1 MFLCMTNLCLVVQEE
16 KLKRPLSDIESWRL
30 ARVRPNRKDD
40 ESEYYGKAGENLESY
55 KKEFKKW
62 NPDKG
67 DPMSADSDKRA
78 VVSIGPRSHGRSA
91 VLDSVTTPS
100 ISYRRI
106 RATNPRPS
114 PHPRPSMSTAQ
125 AILAQ
130 RNSVSIF
137 PLIFFL
143 STFIFRFVMY
153 YELHHVIL

>member
-1 MFLCMTNLCLVVQEE
+1 M
-16 KLKRPLSDIESWRL
+16 KRPLSDIESWRL

-67 DPMSADSDKRA
+67 DPMSTDSDERV

-91 VLDSVTTPS
+91 VLDSVITPS

-114 PHPRPSMSTAQ
+114 PRPSMSTAQ
-125 AILAQ
+125 AILA
-130 RNSVSIF
+130 
-137 PLIFFL
+137 
-143 STFIFRFVMY
+143 
-153 YELHHVIL
+153 